1 MTSRFVRSLFV
12 VLLTLICTHAFAGH
26 RFNASATAISGSG
39 RAAIASVA
47 LPPSGG
53 VAESV
58 VRDYDDGFVR
68 FTVGRS
74 LVRGVKEGAVAVTT
88 TEVTIV
94 DLWFG
99 DRIHADRVVMRTNAR
114 QAVHDAEPSIDFEG
128 SAIENLTVDGV
139 AIDTSLD
146 TAFFAAHPTFA
157 SLTAAESHIQCSAY
171 GRASCGVAP
180 RRVPVRGLGTLAIG
194 DVFVKNGARYIE
206 MLRLDRRPREGR
218 LRVDGDDDEGS
229 VGAGDGGTN
238 GAPTWP

>member
-1 MTSRFVRSLFV
+1 MTSRLARSLFV
-12 VLLTLICTHAFAGH
+12 LLLTLVCTQAFAGH

-39 RAAIASVA
+39 RTAVASVA

-58 VRDYDDGFVR
+58 VHDYDDGFVR
-68 FTVGRS
+68 FAEARS
-74 LVRGVKEGAVAVTT
+74 FVRGVKEDAVAVTT

-94 DLWFG
+94 DLWFS
-99 DRIHADRVVMRTNAR
+99 DRIHADRVVMRTNSR
-114 QAVHDAEPSIDFEG
+114 QAVHEAEPSIDFDG

-157 SLTAAESHIQCSAY
+157 SLAAAGSNVQCSAY

-180 RRVPVRGLGTLAIG
+180 RRVLVRGVGTLAIG

-206 MLRLDRRPREGR
+206 MLRLDRKPREGR
-218 LRVDGDDDEGS
+218 LRVDGDDDEGP

-238 GAPTWP
+238 GVPIWP